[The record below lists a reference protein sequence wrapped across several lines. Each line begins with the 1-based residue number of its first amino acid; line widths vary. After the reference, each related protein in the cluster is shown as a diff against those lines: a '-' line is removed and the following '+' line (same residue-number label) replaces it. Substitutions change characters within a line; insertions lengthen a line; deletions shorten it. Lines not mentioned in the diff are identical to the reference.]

1 MFHSQ
6 NDRGNFVD
14 FYSRPGLSLVPAFTA
29 HLGRKSA
36 DTPANLA

>member
-14 FYSRPGLSLVPAFTA
+14 FYSSPGLLLARLSLRI
-29 HLGRKSA
+29 LGKSLRNHPP
-36 DTPANLA
+36 T